1 VIGIVLVVGGILITL
16 FPPQKPN
23 PKFKID
29 IAGLLPET
37 ISAWKSHTYDT
48 KDYQDQWQSI
58 NQLLVRTYYLENE
71 KRFVDLYLEYSSD
84 VRRAFSF
91 HFPENCYRAGG
102 NEIIFL
108 KPLEIKLSDG
118 RILKAKSIFVKGLTG
133 KREESDKLVAY
144 WVILDGKHFYNMFG
158 IKIDQMLA
166 GLFSKAREGFLVRVD
181 VREGVDL
188 NKDNQKIAGET
199 IRRFINDLF
208 DHLPE
213 KQRNEIFGKF

>member
-1 VIGIVLVVGGILITL
+1 MVTF

-23 PKFKID
+23 LDSKID
-29 IAGLLPET
+29 IQALLPEV
-37 ISAWKSHTYDT
+37 IGEWKSHTYDT
-48 KDYQDQWQSI
+48 NDYQDQWQSI
-58 NQLLVRTYYLENE
+58 NQLLVRTYYIENE
-71 KRFVDLYLEYSSD
+71 KKFVDLYLEYSSD

-108 KPLEIKLSDG
+108 EPLKTKLKDG
-118 RILKAKSIFVKGLTG
+118 RTFKAKSIFVKGLPG

-144 WVILDGKHFYNMFG
+144 WVILDGKQFYNMFG
-158 IKIDQMLA
+158 IKVDQMLA
-166 GLFSKAREGFLVRVD
+166 GLFSKARQGFLVRVD
-181 VREGVDL
+181 IREGVDL

-199 IRRFINDLF
+199 ISRFINDLF